1 MKEKDYFTWKH
12 MSTDKNSADV
22 GSRGCDGA
30 QLWLK
35 GLEWLEDPESWPAEN
50 LTEPSKET
58 EVEGLYGCCERIQ
71 GSDPVYLIQ
80 DAHVLKLHGGEGLT

>member
-1 MKEKDYFTWKH
+1 MKEKDYFTWRH

-35 GLEWLEDPESWPAEN
+35 GPEWLEDPESWPAEN

-58 EVEGLYGCCERIQ
+58 EVEAE
-71 GSDPVYLIQ
+71 
-80 DAHVLKLHGGEGLT
+80 LTNEALGTIVETKDDLR